1 MLVARDLTVRYPGAP
16 RPALIEVSASGA
28 GGRLLAVVG
37 PNGCGKTTLLR
48 ALLGALAPEAGT
60 VLLEGRPVAEW
71 AARDRAR
78 VVGAVAQREEYPF
91 SWRVEEIV
99 MFGRYPWLGTLE
111 PPGPRDREVV
121 RTAMARCDV
130 LDLAT
135 RRIDTL
141 SGGEWQ
147 RVRVARALAQE
158 PRVLVL
164 DEPTAA
170 LDLGHEMELFEL
182 IRALIDEGLAGIV
195 VTHHLNVAAR
205 YADAMLLL
213 ADGRTVSQGAPAAVL
228 DPERLSI
235 TFGWPIEVTQATDGA
250 PQVLPVRR
258 RDRRGEAES

>member
-1 MLVARDLTVRYPGAP
+1 MLVARDLTVRYPGAD
-16 RPALIEVSASGA
+16 RPALVDVSATA
-28 GGRLLAVVG
+28 EPGRLLTVVG

-48 ALLGALAPEAGT
+48 AMLGL
-60 VLLEGRPVAEW
+60 VSLERGEVELDGRPIGAWGAKE
-71 AARDRAR
+71 RAR
-78 VVGAVAQREEYPF
+78 ILGAVAQREDHPF
-91 SWRVEEIV
+91 AWRVDEVV
-99 MFGRYPWLGTLE
+99 MFGRYPWLGPVQ
-111 PPGPRDREVV
+111 PPREHDHEVV

-130 LDLAT
+130 VDLAA

-182 IRALIDEGLAGIV
+182 IRVLIDDGLAGIV

-205 YADAMLLL
+205 YADQMLLL
-213 ADGRTVSQGAPAAVL
+213 AHGRTVAQGAPATVL
-228 DPERLSI
+228 DPERLSA
-235 TFGWPIEVTQATDGA
+235 TFDWPIQVAPGPDGA
-250 PQVLPVRR
+250 PQVVPVRR
-258 RDRRGEAES
+258 RRPG